1 MTTYIWK
8 VSDWKPAH
16 DQLNHNGGQY
26 NITLKH
32 RKLSFNHTGNKKTY
46 EFKKLSKGDKNHDK
60 IAAECCIHLLIHLIT
75 FAMLLILL
83 VVTNQ
88 CFVYKQF
95 KVLYL

>member
-32 RKLSFNHTGNKKTY
+32 RKLSFNHTGNKKN

-60 IAAECCIHLLIHLIT
+60 IAAECSSIDSFDHICNVIDT
-75 FAMLLILL
+75 P
-83 VVTNQ
+83 
-88 CFVYKQF
+88 CGY
-95 KVLYL
+95 